1 MVDSIGTLLH
11 ALCEIVSSN
20 DYLAVLVPD
29 VARRGWN
36 YRAKK
41 KRERRVKKPK
51 EGEREVRKKERTRG
65 GRRDRGAGALFLW
78 EDPMHNLDSRAQV

>member
-1 MVDSIGTLLH
+1 MRQFEISIVDSIGTLLQ

-20 DYLAVLVPD
+20 GYLARLVPD
-29 VARRGWN
+29 VAQRKN
-36 YRAKK
+36 KTIEQK
-41 KRERRVKKPK
+41 SIKRERER
-51 EGEREVRKKERTRG
+51 GEEERTC